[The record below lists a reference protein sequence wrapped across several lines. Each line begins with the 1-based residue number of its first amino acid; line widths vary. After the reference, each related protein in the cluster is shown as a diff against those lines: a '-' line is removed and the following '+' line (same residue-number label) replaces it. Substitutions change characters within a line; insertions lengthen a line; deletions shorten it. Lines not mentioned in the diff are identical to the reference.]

1 MLMAGH
7 SWVMYVF
14 LVSIGGIG
22 YLKFRSN
29 RKRNSVY
36 QEQNFTPTH
45 NYKHGFAEI
54 AVDANTR
61 KLALNF
67 GGDVSILKGSDIVKC
82 KAGKATITSTP
93 DMFDKDKK
101 VREKVYHLDIWTR
114 DLDHPNF
121 RIEFAYPTEMEEW
134 RARINALSMDDE

>member
-1 MLMAGH
+1 MLMMGH
-7 SWVMYVF
+7 SWVLYVS
-14 LVSIGGIG
+14 LVCIGGIG
-22 YLKFRSN
+22 YLKFRSKQ
-29 RKRNSVY
+29 KRNSVY

-82 KAGKATITSTP
+82 KAGKATTTSTP

-114 DLDHPNF
+114 DLDRPNF
-121 RIEFAYPTEMEEW
+121 RIEFVYPTEMEEW